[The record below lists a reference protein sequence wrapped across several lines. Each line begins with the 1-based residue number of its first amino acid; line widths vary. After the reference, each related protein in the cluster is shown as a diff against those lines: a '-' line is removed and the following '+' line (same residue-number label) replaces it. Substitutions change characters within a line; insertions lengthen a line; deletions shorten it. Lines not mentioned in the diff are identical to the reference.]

1 MISVKGFRRKHD
13 LPPPSGDLIFPKGKV
28 KEVLPVPKTSHEFI
42 SYRLPTTAEYIKEF
56 DKLNGFKPVD
66 YTCFN
71 RNEVGL

>member
-13 LPPPSGDLIFPKGKV
+13 LPSPSGDLKFPKGKV
-28 KEVLPVPKTSHEFI
+28 KEVLPVPKSSCDFI
-42 SYRLPTTAEYIKEF
+42 TYRPPTTKEYVEEF

-71 RNEVGL
+71 QKEVGL